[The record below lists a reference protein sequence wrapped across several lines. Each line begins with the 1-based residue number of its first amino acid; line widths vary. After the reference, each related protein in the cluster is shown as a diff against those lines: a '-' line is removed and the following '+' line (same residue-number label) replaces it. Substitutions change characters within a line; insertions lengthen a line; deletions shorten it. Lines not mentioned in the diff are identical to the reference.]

1 MKAAE
6 VQTMMSRGINQVRT
20 LQIIKAVDDDSNDV
34 SMYINVDTYTTKMD
48 DDVDEETLVSSS
60 KSSNVMK
67 YDFLENCSNK
77 RRLLLLVVLLML
89 LLLLYYPCK

>member
-34 SMYINVDTYTTKMD
+34 SMYINVDPILLKWMMM
-48 DDVDEETLVSSS
+48 L
-60 KSSNVMK
+60 MK
-67 YDFLENCSNK
+67 
-77 RRLLLLVVLLML
+77 RLWYLLPNHQM
-89 LLLLYYPCK
+89 